1 MYTVEF
7 EHDASIITSMDE
19 ANKYEDVE
27 MILADDGTVFIR
39 QFENELDQHQLVIIS
54 YQQLLDMITS
64 LQQTEGMYQLISR
77 RALR

>member
-64 LQQTEGMYQLISR
+64 LQQTEGMYQLITR
-77 RALR
+77 KALR

>member
-39 QFENELDQHQLVIIS
+39 QFENELDRHQLVIIS

-77 RALR
+77 KALR

>member
-77 RALR
+77 KALR

>member
-39 QFENELDQHQLVIIS
+39 QFESELDQHQLVIIS

-77 RALR
+77 KALR